1 MRDKISIDA
10 ADVRLLQA
18 LQSDSRRPLHAIAEE
33 IGLSTSACHRRQR
46 LLEDAGVIAG
56 YAARLAPDKLGVSFD
71 IFVEISLSSQ
81 SREAL
86 EIFEAAVVR
95 AEEILECHLISGE
108 GDYRLRL
115 AARDMQDYDRLHREQ
130 LSRLP
135 GVASMKS
142 SFSIRAIKPWRGYP
156 VAR

>member
-1 MRDKISIDA
+1 MDEIDA
-10 ADVRLLQA
+10 KLLRALQA
-18 LQSDSRRPLHAIAEE
+18 DSRRSLQAIAEE
-33 IGLSTSACHRRQR
+33 VGLSTSACHRRQR
-46 LLEDAGVIAG
+46 LLEESGVIDG
-56 YAARLAPDKLGVSFD
+56 YAARLAPDKLGLAFD
-71 IFVEISLSSQ
+71 IFVEISLGSQ
-81 SREAL
+81 SRQAL
-86 EIFEAAVVR
+86 EAFEAAVQR

-115 AARDMQDYDRLHREQ
+115 AARDMSDYDRLHRER

>member
-1 MRDKISIDA
+1 MDEIDLK
-10 ADVRLLQA
+10 LLRA

-33 IGLSTSACHRRQR
+33 IGLSASASHRRQR
-46 LLEDAGVIAG
+46 LLEDSGVIDG
-56 YAARLAPDKLGVSFD
+56 YAARLAPEKLGLAFD
-71 IFVEISLSSQ
+71 IFVEISLGSQ
-81 SREAL
+81 SRQAL
-86 EIFEAAVVR
+86 EEFEKAVLR

-115 AARDMQDYDRLHREQ
+115 AAKDMRDYDRLHRER

-142 SFSIRAIKPWRGYP
+142 SFSIRAIKPWRGYS
-156 VAR
+156 VSS